1 MEVAGGSAG
10 GKQNRKN
17 ITPEEL
23 KDRVNYEVR
32 AQLMFSRIPNFLSVI
47 VFSNNNSYIL
57 AFHNLF

>member
-23 KDRVNYEVR
+23 KAAKVIHEVSG
-32 AQLMFSRIPNFLSVI
+32 QLMFS
-47 VFSNNNSYIL
+47 
-57 AFHNLF
+57 

>member
-32 AQLMFSRIPNFLSVI
+32 SQ
-47 VFSNNNSYIL
+47 
-57 AFHNLF
+57 